1 MRVLSKGIP
10 ERRCTQEN
18 GEWKKKTKKKNKK
31 KKEERVQDVYRN
43 GRTENNRTAEG
54 TRESIKSANL
64 CDIDEQRQFGV
75 ALHRILQILI

>member
-18 GEWKKKTKKKNKK
+18 GEWKKKKKK